1 MTQTIGVTQAM
12 TNLNVAH
19 HKLGLHPSPD
29 PGFFGEWLEALPEL
43 TDVERTLLDRLKQR
57 YFYYAA
63 DGAITE
69 GTIDVV
75 LVSPLLELLGLCDP
89 PYKIRGQKLVKIE
102 IESEAEI
109 LEGFIDALVVQE
121 QFWLI
126 LIEEKRYGFSVMQ
139 ALPQTLA
146 YMMGQPVAEVP
157 GFGLITTGEDY
168 LFVKLD
174 QRSRVYAWSNKFTL
188 SNPQRNELY
197 DVVRVMKRLT
207 QSIIAPLR
215 DQHR

>member
-1 MTQTIGVTQAM
+1 MTQTMGVTQAM
-12 TNLNVAH
+12 TNLNVVH
-19 HKLGLHPSPD
+19 RKLALSPSNDPD
-29 PGFFGEWLEALPEL
+29 FFAEWLEVLPALSVAEQ
-43 TDVERTLLDRLKQR
+43 DFLDRLKQR

-89 PYKIRGQKLVKIE
+89 PYKIRGEKLVRIE
-102 IESEAEI
+102 IESGAEI
-109 LEGFIDALVVQE
+109 LEGFIDALVVQD

-139 ALPQTLA
+139 ALPQTLTD
-146 YMMGQPVAEVP
+146 MMGQPLTDSPA
-157 GFGLITTGEDY
+157 FGLITTGEDY
-168 LFVKLD
+168 LFVKVD
-174 QRSRVYAWSNKFTL
+174 RRSRTYGWSNKFTL

-197 DVVRVMKRLT
+197 DVVQVMKRL
-207 QSIIAPLR
+207 LGLG
-215 DQHR
+215 